1 MQDWKEKGQRM
12 REDIDCGIINYE
24 CRICKTSFSR
34 AKDAAYHEKKC
45 GKCTCSICNKM
56 FSSQLALRKHTNVHE
71 ERHKC
76 QTCNKAFGTNYIL
89 KRHMKVHSKEKE
101 FPCSSCNSTFTL
113 KANLRRHE
121 KNCMNVM

>member
-1 MQDWKEKGQRM
+1 
-12 REDIDCGIINYE
+12 
-24 CRICKTSFSR
+24 
-34 AKDAAYHEKKC
+34 
-45 GKCTCSICNKM
+45 M
-56 FSSQLALRKHTNVHE
+56 FSSQLAMRKYTNLHE

-101 FPCSSCNSTFTL
+101 FPCSSSNSTFTL